1 MYIAKKIIYRCANTG
16 EIVTPVDGLCPCCGG
31 QCSVY
36 YEESEPSPADDIEPD
51 YE

>member
-1 MYIAKKIIYRCANTG
+1 MIIYRCANTG
-16 EIVTPVDGLCPCCGG
+16 EIVTPVNGLCPCCGE

-36 YEESEPSPADDIEPD
+36 YEEPEPADDIEPD